1 MTTPTP
7 ERCFKKAK
15 TSGSATQLDDKIYP
29 CDQAA
34 WLAET
39 TGSWRWDKGPNFVAD
54 WSGMN
59 FNKGEKEA
67 WNDEES
73 SDFVI
78 AIIGVYS
85 YACFGS
91 I

>member
-1 MTTPTP
+1 M
-7 ERCFKKAK
+7 AK
-15 TSGSATQLDDKIYP
+15 TSGSATHLDDKIYP
-29 CDQAA
+29 CLQVA
-34 WLAET
+34 WMAET
-39 TGSWRWDKGPNFVAD
+39 SGGWRWANPTSFVTD

-59 FNKGEKEA
+59 FNKGAKEA

-78 AIIGVYS
+78 AIIAVYS